1 MVDLPP
7 WLGVDRALVG
17 WQAWRSAAAGSA
29 VLVADAGTVLS
40 LTCVDRCGRFVGG
53 RLMAGAALQLRALNA
68 GTANLP
74 PPAGQLVVDPDPW
87 PQATVAAMQAGVLR
101 GLAAALNAA
110 AEERILIPS
119 GSDVST
125 AGKFVDKAAGE
136 FADKCVD
143 EYVDKGVD
151 EWGLLLTGGD
161 GPLLAPLLKAPCRC
175 WRLAPNLALDALAS
189 LALARLRPG
198 PSP

>member
-74 PPAGQLVVDPDPW
+74 PPAGQLVLDPDPW

-125 AGKFVDKAAGE
+125 AGKFVDKGADEYADRCVDKY
-136 FADKCVD
+136 ADKCVD
-143 EYVDKGVD
+143 E
-151 EWGLLLTGGD
+151 WSMWLTGGD
-161 GPLLAPLLKAPCRC
+161 GHLLAPLLEAPRRC

-189 LALARLRPG
+189 LRPG
-198 PSP
+198 PNP

>member
-1 MVDLPP
+1 
-7 WLGVDRALVG
+7 VG
-17 WQAWRSAAAGSA
+17 WQAWRSTAAGSA

-40 LTCVDRCGRFVGG
+40 LTCVDRRGRFVGG

-74 PPAGQLVVDPDPW
+74 PPAGQLLLDPDPW

-119 GSDVST
+119 DSDVSAT
-125 AGKFVDKAAGE
+125 GKCVDKCVDKGADE
-136 FADKCVD
+136 CADKCVD

-151 EWGLLLTGGD
+151 EWSLWLAGGD
-161 GPLLAPLLKAPCRC
+161 GPLLAPLLKASRRS

-189 LALARLRPG
+189 LTLASLKPG
-198 PSP
+198 PDP